1 MADVTLLKGTP
12 FIGAQ
17 TEMDGARV
25 VLFGMPFDSTTSFRP
40 GARFGPM
47 AIRQVSDV
55 LETFCPRMRLDLDD
69 IAYADVGDLLLPPGD
84 SRITLDTVYG
94 LVTRIVAAG
103 QMPAGLGGE
112 HLLSLPIIKA
122 VHERHPDLCIVHFDA
137 HMDMRT
143 DYLGVELSHASVMR
157 KVTDFLDPSRLLQIG
172 PRSGTRDE
180 FDAAARLG
188 NLRGTDTSPEEIR
201 QWVGERPLYVTV
213 DLDVLDPSVFPGT
226 GTPEPGG
233 VAFNTLQNWLIGL
246 KGCRFVGW
254 DVMELAPAYDASQV
268 SSIVAAKIV
277 RTLLLASTEST
288 GPTRSV

>member
-1 MADVTLLKGTP
+1 M
-12 FIGAQ
+12 
-17 TEMDGARV
+17 EGARV

-55 LETFCPRMRLDLDD
+55 LETYCPQMQRDLED
-69 IAYADVGDLLLPPGD
+69 IAYADMGDLLLPPGD
-84 SRITLDTVYG
+84 SRITLDTIYRF
-94 LVTRIVAAG
+94 VTRVVANG
-103 QMPAGLGGE
+103 QIPAGLGGE
-112 HLLSLPIIKA
+112 HLLSLPIIQA

-157 KVTDFLDPSRLLQIG
+157 KVTEFLDPQRMLQIG

-180 FDAAARLG
+180 FAAAG
-188 NLRGTDTSPEEIR
+188 QAWQSPGSRILPPPKSAAG
-201 QWVGERPLYVTV
+201 WGSGLLYVTV

-233 VAFNTLQNWLIGL
+233 VSFQTLQNWLIGL
-246 KGCRFVGW
+246 SGCHMVGW

-277 RTLLLASTEST
+277 RTLLLASTSK
-288 GPTRSV
+288 